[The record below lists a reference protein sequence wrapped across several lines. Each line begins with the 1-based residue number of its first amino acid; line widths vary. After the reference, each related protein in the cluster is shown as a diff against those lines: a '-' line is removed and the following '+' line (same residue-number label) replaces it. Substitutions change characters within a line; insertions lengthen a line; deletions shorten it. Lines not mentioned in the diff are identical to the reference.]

1 MADAP
6 QPPTSPAPTSPA
18 PASPGS
24 ALAAAAAPPPPPG
37 ARSRWIALAPALFVA
52 LWATGFIG
60 AKFGLPYAPPLTFL
74 ALRHVIVALLLF
86 GWALAA
92 AKAWPTTWRQLGHI
106 ALVGVLLHGVYLGGV
121 FVAISWGLEAGTS
134 ALIVSVQPLLVA
146 ALAGP
151 LLKEQVT
158 PRQWL
163 GLLLGLAGVALV
175 VWRKAGFDAD
185 ALDGVWL
192 CLLSL
197 VSITVAVLY
206 QKRYLGE
213 MPFLAGN
220 ALQFAFAAAAA
231 VAAALI
237 FEEMSVVWNWRFV
250 FALSWLVVVLS
261 LGAVAIFL
269 MLVRRGAASRVSSL
283 FFLVPPTAALLAW
296 PLFGE
301 VMSPL
306 ELGGMA
312 LVMAGVALVNLR
324 SLSRR
329 R

>member
-1 MADAP
+1 MGAEQQRRP
-6 QPPTSPAPTSPA
+6 
-18 PASPGS
+18 
-24 ALAAAAAPPPPPG
+24 AAAATRRG
-37 ARSRWIALAPALFVA
+37 AGGRGPWLALAPALFVL
-52 LWATGFIG
+52 LWATGFVG

-74 ALRHVIVALLLF
+74 ALRHVIVALVLF
-86 GWALAA
+86 LWALAT

-121 FVAISWGLEAGTS
+121 FVAMSWGLEAGTS

-151 LLKEQVT
+151 LLKERVT
-158 PRQWL
+158 RRQWI

-185 ALDGVWL
+185 TLAGVWL
-192 CLLSL
+192 CLASL
-197 VSITVAVLY
+197 VAITVAVLY
-206 QKRYLGE
+206 QKRYLGD

-220 ALQFAFAAAAA
+220 ALQFAFAALAAL
-231 VAAALI
+231 AAALL
-237 FEEMSVVWNWRFV
+237 FEEIQVVWTWRFA
-250 FALSWLVVVLS
+250 FALGWLVVVLS
-261 LGAVAIFL
+261 LGAVALLL

-283 FFLVPPTAALLAW
+283 FFLVPPTAALMAW

-324 SLSRR
+324 ARA
-329 R
+329 